1 MIATELIIAKNGA
14 RMIRTYSTDGL
25 RLRQDQTGIIYD
37 EAIDIENSGYTYTET
52 EERAGGEELE
62 PQEALDLIFGGD
74 PE

>member
-1 MIATELIIAKNGA
+1 MIATELIIARNGA

-25 RLRQDQTGIIYD
+25 RLRQDQTGVTYD

-52 EERAGGEELE
+52 EERAEGEELE
-62 PQEALDLIFGGD
+62 PQEALDIIFGGD

>member
-1 MIATELIIAKNGA
+1 MIATELITAKNGA

-25 RLRQDQTGIIYD
+25 RLRQDQTGVIYD

-52 EERAGGEELE
+52 EERAEGEELE

-74 PE
+74 PS